1 VPEVEQQQPRFRAAH
16 TQVLGVSV
24 DSIFCHAG
32 WGQSLGG
39 ISFPLLADFHP
50 KGETARA
57 YGLYLDEAGITDR
70 ATVII
75 DAGGTVRHA
84 SSVTPAG
91 RRDIAALAAF
101 CEEVD
106 ANYGPLRLPDAS
118 APEGLGMVDA
128 LFVKSS
134 CGHSLKVLL
143 ARDNL
148 HLEEQV
154 PVKNV
159 TEDPSARAELKRLVG
174 KDQAPCLVVDGKP
187 LHGADEIVDYFVRRT
202 SDFG

>member
-1 VPEVEQQQPRFRAAH
+1 LEQLLPRFRAAH
-16 TQVLGVSV
+16 TQVLGVSI
-24 DSIFCHAG
+24 DSIYCHSG
-32 WGQSLGG
+32 WAQSLGG

-50 KGETARA
+50 KGEVAQA
-57 YGLYLDEAGITDR
+57 YGLYLDGAGITDR

-75 DAGGTVRHA
+75 DAGGTVRHG

-91 RRDIAALAAF
+91 RRDIAELAAL

-106 ANYGPLRLPDAS
+106 ANHGSPELPEVRL
-118 APEGLGMVDA
+118 PEGLGDVAA
-128 LFVKSS
+128 LFVKSN
-134 CGHSLKVLL
+134 CGHSVKVLQ

-148 HLEEQV
+148 HLQAQV

-159 TEDPSARAELKRLVG
+159 SDDSSARTELERLAG

-187 LHGADEIVDYFVRRT
+187 LHEADEIVSYFVRQT
-202 SDFG
+202 SHLG